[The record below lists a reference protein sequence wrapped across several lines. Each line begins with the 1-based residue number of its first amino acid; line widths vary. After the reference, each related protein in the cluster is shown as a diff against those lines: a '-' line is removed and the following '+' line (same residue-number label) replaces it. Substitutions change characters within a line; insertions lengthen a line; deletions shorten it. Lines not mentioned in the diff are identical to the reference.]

1 MGALKIAGGILV
13 LFAAAMAGFSENA
26 AMKRSIRL
34 TEGFVHALSFL
45 KEDMH
50 FSMDYLDKTL
60 KNCVPF
66 AGSARTFFES
76 VSEKI
81 SGGAGA
87 GEVWEEELKKLPDLN
102 ADALSALCEL
112 GHVLGKTDAQSQKK
126 QIEACVERL
135 KHILEAQT
143 NEQKTKGVLLQKC
156 SVAGGLLIVILLL

>member
-1 MGALKIAGGILV
+1 
-13 LFAAAMAGFSENA
+13 
-26 AMKRSIRL
+26 MKRSIRL
-34 TEGFVHALSFL
+34 TEGFVHALTIL

-126 QIEACVERL
+126 QIEACIERL

>member
-1 MGALKIAGGILV
+1 MGALKLAGGILV

-34 TEGFVHALSFL
+34 TEGFVHALTFL

-126 QIEACVERL
+126 QIEACIERL

>member
-26 AMKRSIRL
+26 AMKRGMRL

-66 AGSARTFFES
+66 AGSARAFFES

-81 SGGAGA
+81 SDGAGA

-112 GHVLGKTDAQSQKK
+112 GHVLGKTDAQSQKN
-126 QIEACVERL
+126 QIEACIERL

-143 NEQKTKGVLLQKC
+143 NEQKTKGVLLHKC

>member
-1 MGALKIAGGILV
+1 MGALKLAGGILV

-66 AGSARTFFES
+66 AGSARSFFES

-126 QIEACVERL
+126 QIEACIERL

>member
-126 QIEACVERL
+126 QIEACIERL
-135 KHILEAQT
+135 KHMLEAQT

>member
-26 AMKRSIRL
+26 AMKRGMRL

-76 VSEKI
+76 VSAKI
-81 SGGAGA
+81 SGGA

-102 ADALSALCEL
+102 ADALSVLCEL

-126 QIEACVERL
+126 QIEACIERL
-135 KHILEAQT
+135 KHSLEAQT

-156 SVAGGLLIVILLL
+156 SVAGGLLIVILFL